1 MSGPPKPPPSVK
13 SENNALGGVCA
24 TTFRPWCLHTA
35 PVRAFHGAWASF
47 FVAMFASFAP
57 AALTVPIRDTVNLDE
72 SDIALGN
79 ALTLGG
85 TAFCRIILGYLCDA
99 YGPKIVMLTMLVTT
113 GLPFHLIT
121 LVNEPIGKAPSQKHP
136 QHELLSLGHII
147 CRPLIGLSMGCQTV
161 SLYWCSSMFSDDIVG
176 AANSTM
182 LGLSEMGYGV
192 AQLLLPAMFVSFS
205 ENLEPFVAWRVTLL
219 VPGMLQLIVF
229 VYVLLATQDRP
240 DEQQPSHLPEDSKSG
255 SGQHQRWMMAIQ
267 NYRTWVFMLLCGIVL
282 GIGLSIYNIITSYYF
297 DNFEVRSVQHHCNS
311 SLTSG

>member
-1 MSGPPKPPPSVK
+1 
-13 SENNALGGVCA
+13 
-24 TTFRPWCLHTA
+24 
-35 PVRAFHGAWASF
+35 
-47 FVAMFASFAP
+47 
-57 AALTVPIRDTVNLDE
+57 
-72 SDIALGN
+72 
-79 ALTLGG
+79 
-85 TAFCRIILGYLCDA
+85 
-99 YGPKIVMLTMLVTT
+99 
-113 GLPFHLIT
+113 
-121 LVNEPIGKAPSQKHP
+121 
-136 QHELLSLGHII
+136 
-147 CRPLIGLSMGCQTV
+147 
-161 SLYWCSSMFSDDIVG
+161 MFSDDIVG